1 MCPTPK
7 NILQSKSQ
15 DNNNNTPV
23 YICCLGLALNPD
35 GSPPDELQ
43 ARCTQTADLAKQNPE
58 ALILLSG
65 GDWKNLGV
73 TEAEVMAQIL
83 INQGI
88 NSDRIILEEKSANTI
103 ENAYYLMRLVAELG
117 VNENQT
123 APSKVFLVTS
133 RYHIPRAAWLF
144 RFMAQALEVSLYANC
159 PPMFLK
165 TCIRLFRFCFQVSV
179 NFHNVSVHCAQDLKL
194 CKVELKKADSIPR
207 KAQLVLKGKTEA
219 NIPNPMEPLDKTKE
233 ELTKILRSF
242 DET

>member
-15 DNNNNTPV
+15 DNINNTPV

-35 GSPPDELQ
+35 GSPPDELVE
-43 ARCTQTADLAKQNPE
+43 RCSQTADLAKQNPE

-83 INQGI
+83 SNQGI
-88 NSDRIILEEKSANTI
+88 NFDRIILEEKSANTI

-144 RFMAQALEVSLYANC
+144 RFMAQALEVSFNANC
-159 PPMFLK
+159 PMFLK
-165 TCIRLFRFCFQVSV
+165 TCVKLFRFCF
-179 NFHNVSVHCAQDLKL
+179 
-194 CKVELKKADSIPR
+194 
-207 KAQLVLKGKTEA
+207 
-219 NIPNPMEPLDKTKE
+219 
-233 ELTKILRSF
+233 
-242 DET
+242 

>member
-35 GSPPDELQ
+35 GSPPDELE
-43 ARCTQTADLAKQNPE
+43 ARCSHTADLAKQNPE
-58 ALILLSG
+58 ARILLSG

-73 TEAEVMAQIL
+73 TEAGVMAQIL
-83 INQGI
+83 SNKGI
-88 NSDRIILEEKSANTI
+88 NFDRIILEEKSANTI

-117 VNENQT
+117 VSENQT
-123 APSKVFLVTS
+123 APSEVFLVTS

-144 RFMAQALEVSLYANC
+144 RFMAQALEVSFYANC
-159 PPMFLK
+159 PIFLK
-165 TCIRLFRFCFQVSV
+165 TCVRLFRFCFQVSV
-179 NFHNVSVHCAQDLKL
+179 HFHNVSVHCTQDLKL
-194 CKVELKKADSIPR
+194 SKVELKKADSIPR
-207 KAQLVLKGKTEA
+207 KAQLVFKGETEA
-219 NIPNPMEPLDKTKE
+219 NIPNPMEPLDKTKD
-233 ELTKILRSF
+233 ELTKILHSF